1 MIDKQRKHI
10 IMSEQELNSY
20 RFTSGQEPSDE
31 MLQCIMRE
39 VAEEAMTRRREAEQR
54 VKESVDRQREVLR
67 AEWSKRLGI
76 TL

>member
-1 MIDKQRKHI
+1 MNDKQRKYI

-54 VKESVDRQREVLR
+54 IKESVDRQREVLR

>member
-1 MIDKQRKHI
+1 
-10 IMSEQELNSY
+10 MSEQELNSY
-20 RFTSGQEPSDE
+20 RFTSGREPSDE

-54 VKESVDRQREVLR
+54 IMESVDHQREVLR

>member
-1 MIDKQRKHI
+1 
-10 IMSEQELNSY
+10 MSEQELNSY
-20 RFTSGQEPSDE
+20 RFASGREPSDE

-39 VAEEAMTRRREAEQR
+39 VAEEAMARRREAELR
-54 VKESVDRQREVLR
+54 VKESVERQRQALR

>member
-1 MIDKQRKHI
+1 
-10 IMSEQELNSY
+10 MSEQELNSY

-39 VAEEAMTRRREAEQR
+39 VAEEAMARRSEAELR
-54 VKESVDRQREVLR
+54 VRESVERQRQALR

>member
-1 MIDKQRKHI
+1 
-10 IMSEQELNSY
+10 MSEQELNSY

-39 VAEEAMTRRREAEQR
+39 VTEEAMARRREAEQR
-54 VKESVDRQREVLR
+54 VKESIEHQRKALK
-67 AEWSKRLGI
+67 AEWGKRLGI

>member
-1 MIDKQRKHI
+1 
-10 IMSEQELNSY
+10 MSEQELNSY

>member
-1 MIDKQRKHI
+1 M
-10 IMSEQELNSY
+10 
-20 RFTSGQEPSDE
+20 TSPVKSDNSDE

-39 VAEEAMTRRREAEQR
+39 VAEEAMARRREAELR
-54 VKESVDRQREVLR
+54 VRESVERQRQALR

>member
-1 MIDKQRKHI
+1 
-10 IMSEQELNSY
+10 MSEQELNSY
-20 RFTSGQEPSDE
+20 RFTSGWEPSDE

-39 VAEEAMTRRREAEQR
+39 VAEEAMARRREAGLR
-54 VKESVDRQREVLR
+54 VRESVERQRQALR

>member
-1 MIDKQRKHI
+1 
-10 IMSEQELNSY
+10 MSEQELNSY
-20 RFTSGQEPSDE
+20 RFTSGREPSDE

-39 VAEEAMTRRREAEQR
+39 VTEEAMTRRHEAERR
-54 VKESVDRQREVLR
+54 VKESVDRQRQALR

>member
-1 MIDKQRKHI
+1 
-10 IMSEQELNSY
+10 MSEQELNSY
-20 RFTSGQEPSDE
+20 RFTSGREPSDE

-39 VAEEAMTRRREAEQR
+39 VAEEAMVRRREAELR
-54 VKESVDRQREVLR
+54 VRESVERQRQALR

>member
-1 MIDKQRKHI
+1 
-10 IMSEQELNSY
+10 MSEQELNSY

-54 VKESVDRQREVLR
+54 IKESVDRQREVLR